1 MIKVLGIHDKDPNFP
16 IGILDKIREFLDNP
30 DVLDHPENYADLIY
44 EMKTEAALITNNS
57 PYAEVR
63 AVVNNT
69 DDVNM
74 PCSTIRAWVCI
85 LSCQYLSVED
95 ANPKSAGHRSP
106 LCRRT
111 RFHQPAF
118 LYQTTSSQRLGKR
131 GTIAMLSR
139 W

>member
-16 IGILDKIREFLDNP
+16 IVILDKIKEFLDNP
-30 DVLDHPENYADLIY
+30 DVLEHPENYADLIY

-85 LSCQYLSVED
+85 PPCHSLITED
-95 ANPKSAGHRSP
+95 ADSVSAGHRSP
-106 LCRRT
+106 LRRRT
-111 RFHQPAF
+111 RFH
-118 LYQTTSSQRLGKR
+118 
-131 GTIAMLSR
+131 
-139 W
+139 